1 MSNLFKDGEGDA
13 RQTDDASLKPSLFR
27 KRYRKLS
34 EEDLARVDAIKDKA
48 DELALLIAEIPAYTG
63 DVPAPNVDLLG
74 SLAGNIPANKT
85 IALRHLEDA
94 VYRAVK
100 AITT

>member
-48 DELALLIAEIPAYTG
+48 DELALLIADIP
-63 DVPAPNVDLLG
+63 VPAQDRPQGMIEIMAQGVG
-74 SLAGNIPANKT
+74 ANKT

-94 VYRAVK
+94 VYRATK